1 MFDPALSSSLK
12 TMYAVKVP
20 PMRRNEST
28 EGKALSTASK
38 ASPCEPLEKPCG
50 RVLGVL
56 SNQYLKRE
64 NVGTTFLTV
73 MPVSS
78 THRRK
83 VWPRTTQV
91 MLMNLMIC
99 VFYMKYHTTRSLGA
113 HWART
118 SRPPEPPDPRPPD
131 PPHPPRWPPRQP
143 PRWPPCRPHRQ
154 PHRHPPRRSPCL
166 PLCHLTHSH
175 IKQ

>member
-20 PMRRNEST
+20 PMRKNEST

-50 RVLGVL
+50 KVLQIL
-56 SNQYLKRE
+56 SNQYLIRD

-73 MPVSS
+73 KLVSS
-78 THRRK
+78 KHLRK

-91 MLMNLMIC
+91 MLMNLVNDDM
-99 VFYMKYHTTRSLGA
+99 
-113 HWART
+113 
-118 SRPPEPPDPRPPD
+118 
-131 PPHPPRWPPRQP
+131 
-143 PRWPPCRPHRQ
+143 
-154 PHRHPPRRSPCL
+154 CL
-166 PLCHLTHSH
+166 LYE
-175 IKQ
+175 I

>member
-1 MFDPALSSSLK
+1 MPAISLFGKHLRILSVFDLLHLGMFDPALSSSLK

-20 PMRRNEST
+20 PMRKNEST

-56 SNQYLKRE
+56 SNQYLIRD

-91 MLMNLMIC
+91 MLMNLVNDDM
-99 VFYMKYHTTRSLGA
+99 
-113 HWART
+113 
-118 SRPPEPPDPRPPD
+118 
-131 PPHPPRWPPRQP
+131 
-143 PRWPPCRPHRQ
+143 
-154 PHRHPPRRSPCL
+154 CL
-166 PLCHLTHSH
+166 LYE
-175 IKQ
+175 I